1 MTEKQNTLYWREW
14 GKVTR
19 ACKDNGVP
27 APDRHE
33 LHRQALD
40 GRDKSHTKFS
50 NADFD
55 RVLAEFR
62 AVSQPGDI
70 RAQLRQEEQP
80 RYRLKFRIRELA
92 DNALIASIV
101 QDRFAWSVWLR
112 KHYPEAEGVTL
123 AMAPASI
130 VAEYREGGLSV
141 TLDDLAEWQLVQ
153 LRDTLCARKSGAT
166 QRREDVEG
174 ELVSAGPEERPF

>member
-19 ACKDNGVP
+19 ACKDNGMA

-33 LHRQALD
+33 LHRQALK
-40 GRDKSHTKFS
+40 GKDKSHTKFS
-50 NADFD
+50 NPDFD
-55 RVLAEFR
+55 SVLAVFR
-62 AVSQPGDI
+62 SWSQPGDI
-70 RAQLRQEEQP
+70 RAQMRQEDQP
-80 RYRLKFRIRELA
+80 LIRLRFRIRELA
-92 DNALIASIV
+92 DEKLVASLV

-123 AMAPASI
+123 AQAPSSI
-130 VAEYREGGLSV
+130 VAEYRDSGLSV

-153 LRDTLCARKSGAT
+153 LRDTLCARKTGST
-166 QRREDVEG
+166 QRREGSEE
-174 ELVSAGPEERPF
+174 ELVSAGGEGRPF